1 MKLKNR
7 RGDTLIEVIF
17 ALAILATILT
27 VVTSGAITAWRTS
40 RAAGERA
47 QAAAMATEQ
56 VEALRSYK
64 QALEW
69 GDFRD
74 TILGLTSPYHAEISG
89 LNALPDMPYWD
100 LKPGTINGELLD
112 APLPGAIVGLSPK
125 NPVTSTSTSIDLE
138 VTVTWKTLGSS
149 VTNKTTQL
157 VTLSEN
163 K

>member
-1 MKLKNR
+1 VKLKNR

-47 QAAAMATEQ
+47 QAAAIATEQ

-64 QALEW
+64 QASEW
-69 GDFRD
+69 VDFRD
-74 TILGLTSPYHAEISG
+74 TVPAPGTFYHMEISG
-89 LNALPDMPYWD
+89 LNDPDNKPFWE
-100 LKPGTINGELLD
+100 LKLEKKGGDELD
-112 APLPGAIVGLSPK
+112 TPLPGATIWLS
-125 NPVTSTSTSIDLE
+125 TRASTPTSIDIE